1 VSGDRTHQR
10 RLTAQLLA
18 GAPARDPLAVAE
30 RLLAIQGQDPRGARL
45 AIRARSRGLRA
56 TDIDH
61 ALTEERSL
69 LITSL
74 NRGTLHLVRSEDYP
88 LLQLLTTP
96 QLRTSSTTR
105 LAQEGIDA
113 RRMARGLATIERA
126 LAADGPLTRQ
136 ELGRRL
142 HRAKIPIGDGGL
154 IQLLFRAAIE
164 GIVVRG
170 PMTGRQHAYVL
181 VRDWLPA
188 GQRLDR
194 DRALAEL
201 ARRYLTGHGPADERD
216 LARWAGLPLRDA
228 RAGLDAIAAELEH
241 RPGGLV
247 DLRGRRAGQSPKPRL
262 LGAFEPLLLGWNSR
276 EPVLAEHA
284 AKVVSGG
291 IFRGFALAGG
301 RAVGLWRLRGRAVE
315 LEPLVELE
323 ASVAEALADDAT
335 AVQEFLGLS

>member
-1 VSGDRTHQR
+1 MSGDRTHQR

-201 ARRYLTGHGPADERD
+201 E
-216 LARWAGLPLRDA
+216 
-228 RAGLDAIAAELEH
+228 I
-241 RPGGLV
+241 
-247 DLRGRRAGQSPKPRL
+247 
-262 LGAFEPLLLGWNSR
+262 
-276 EPVLAEHA
+276 
-284 AKVVSGG
+284 
-291 IFRGFALAGG
+291 G
-301 RAVGLWRLRGRAVE
+301 RAHV
-315 LEPLVELE
+315 
-323 ASVAEALADDAT
+323 
-335 AVQEFLGLS
+335 

>member
-1 VSGDRTHQR
+1 MSGDPVHAR
-10 RLTAQLLA
+10 RLRAQLLA
-18 GAPARDPLAVAE
+18 GTPAGDPVTVAE

-45 AIRARSRGLRA
+45 AIRARSRGLCA
-56 TDIDH
+56 ADVDH
-61 ALTEERSL
+61 ALTEERSM
-69 LITSL
+69 LITWL

-113 RRMARGLATIERA
+113 RGTERGLATIERA
-126 LAADGPLTRQ
+126 LAADGPLTRAQ
-136 ELGRRL
+136 LGRRL
-142 HRAKIPIGDGGL
+142 LRARIPIGDGAL

-170 PMTGRQHAYVL
+170 PMMGRQHAYAL
-181 VRDWLPA
+181 VRDWLPR

-194 DRALAEL
+194 DKVLAEF

-216 LARWAGLPLRDA
+216 LARWGGLTLRDA
-228 RAGLDAIAAELEH
+228 RAGLNAIAAELED

-247 DLRGRRAGQSPKPRL
+247 DLRGRRAGQAPEPRL

-276 EPVLAEHA
+276 EPVLADHA
-284 AKVVSGG
+284 AKVISGG

-315 LEPLVELE
+315 LELFGQLE
-323 ASVAEALADDAT
+323 ESVAEALARDGT
-335 AVQEFLGLS
+335 ALQEFLGLS